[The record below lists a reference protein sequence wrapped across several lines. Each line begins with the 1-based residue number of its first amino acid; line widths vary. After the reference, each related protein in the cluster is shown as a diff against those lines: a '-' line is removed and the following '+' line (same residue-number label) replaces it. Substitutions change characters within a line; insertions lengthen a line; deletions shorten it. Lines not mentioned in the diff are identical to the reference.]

1 MNLIHRLLGIL
12 ALAGVLIGTPA
23 AAAVA
28 DGAGDDTDDGSL
40 EQTIDPNQT
49 QGTGQVVID
58 RGHVDFGP
66 TLSTG
71 EWAIQIHDDSAT
83 PSYWRHLED
92 VVMKVNDTGILEVPD
107 SPAYE
112 FLQQEPG
119 TAVWVVPQTQKS
131 DVVWTGWNTQE
142 PGVLSSLDVGTT
154 LSVLGV
160 DGPGDVVAYLQSGNF
175 GDPQPLWSSFDPFP
189 QQTWIEV
196 NTHTHANWVFTEPGI
211 YLVDVQFDAELNTGE
226 SVSARDTL
234 RFAVGDATDPQPAF
248 AMATD
253 AAEPAPAATEQAE
266 TAAPTGQGGHEEP
279 GGLGQ
284 ILFIVVGAVVA
295 VLVIAVIVI
304 ALAARRTRAR
314 VIAARR
320 SKEPSV

>member
-1 MNLIHRLLGIL
+1 MNTYRKRRLLGAIALTAAIVL
-12 ALAGVLIGTPA
+12 APV
-23 AAAVA
+23 AAV
-28 DGAGDDTDDGSL
+28 GDETDDGTL
-40 EQTIDPNQT
+40 DQTIDPNQT
-49 QGTGQVVID
+49 QGTGQVVVD

-71 EWAIQIHDDSAT
+71 EWIIQIHDDSAT

-92 VVMKVNDTGILEVPD
+92 VVMKVSDAGMLEVPD

-112 FLQQEPG
+112 FLRQEPG

-142 PGVLSSLDVGTT
+142 PAVLSSLDVGTT
-154 LSVLGV
+154 LSILGV
-160 DGPGDVVAYLQSGNF
+160 EGPGDVSAYLQSGNF
-175 GDPQPLWSSFDPFP
+175 GDPQPLWSTFDPFP

-226 SVSARDTL
+226 SLSAHDTL

-248 AMATD
+248 EMATEVAESVPVTPEETATAAD
-253 AAEPAPAATEQAE
+253 QAEPADAS
-266 TAAPTGQGGHEEP
+266 
-279 GGLGQ
+279 LGQ
-284 ILFIVVGAVVA
+284 ILFIVIGAVVA
-295 VLVIAVIVI
+295 VLIVAVIVM
-304 ALAARRTRAR
+304 AFAARRTRAR

-320 SKEPSV
+320 SRESSE